1 MVGHRVAVLLAQDD
15 LPDFHVPSKHLVEVA
30 TLSMGFETRV
40 DRRCKVEGSQLLD
53 DVTHVV
59 VEVTTDNNRSMR
71 VLPDNVS
78 CDFGYPLGSF
88 LQVRLFSR
96 LEITVKHL
104 NVLVAELELGPT

>member
-15 LPDFHVPSKHLVEVA
+15 LPDFHVPHEHLIEVA
-30 TLSMGFETRV
+30 SLSMGLETRV
-40 DRRCKVEGSQLLD
+40 DRRCKVERSQLLD

-78 CDFGYPLGSF
+78 CDFGYPLCSF
-88 LQVRLFSR
+88 LQVWLFSR